1 MKKVFVVT
9 KHLVIYAYGN
19 ETKVFQYVVG
29 VYETLESAIEYVE
42 YATSHKWFRNETK
55 VEEWELYKMTY
66 TSPKEPSETTEGK
79 EYAIQYQIE
88 PTYFE

>member
-1 MKKVFVVT
+1 MEKVFVVT
-9 KHLVIYAYGN
+9 KHLVIYAYGS

-29 VYETLESAIEYVE
+29 VYKTLESAKEYVE

-55 VEEWELYKMTY
+55 VEEGELYKMTY
-66 TSPKEPSETTEGK
+66 TSPKEPSETREGR
-79 EYAIQYQIE
+79 EYAMQYQIE